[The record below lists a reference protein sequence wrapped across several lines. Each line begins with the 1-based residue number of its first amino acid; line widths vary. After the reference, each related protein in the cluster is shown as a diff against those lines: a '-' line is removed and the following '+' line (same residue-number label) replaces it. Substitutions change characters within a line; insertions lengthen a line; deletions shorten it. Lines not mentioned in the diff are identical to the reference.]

1 MIGINNVT
9 IIGNVGTV
17 GEVMTNTNGT
27 KFVNLLVATTESFT
41 TMTKEKKTNTQ
52 WHNVVLWNTMTELQ
66 KMLSKGDLLFV
77 EGRLNY
83 RKKSPSQIFTEIVA
97 KNIRILNK
105 KNHHNSEI
113 KVDLDDIIDED
124 FNSCFLT
131 LLHSFNN
138 WSLLFNCHFL
148 YFLLKI

>member
-27 KFVNLLVATTESFT
+27 KFVNVLVATTESFT

-124 FNSCFLT
+124 FNSE
-131 LLHSFNN
+131 
-138 WSLLFNCHFL
+138 
-148 YFLLKI
+148 IEI

>member
-124 FNSCFLT
+124 FNSE
-131 LLHSFNN
+131 
-138 WSLLFNCHFL
+138 
-148 YFLLKI
+148 IEI